1 MKNALGNP
9 CDRVPELEASLDAGP
24 QGVACP
30 FGVLAVMFAAA
41 AACGSTDA
49 TFSSRFASGFAPAHH
64 VVSVLGAYRDGQMS
78 ADTWN
83 SIGPQIS
90 PSLGGANCDAAYAF
104 ALVST
109 DRAVSS
115 AIDDYTRSNGPT
127 DDLLAHLAP
136 AAKGDLI
143 LVLTLAG
150 TVRLRSNDPASP
162 ASISGS
168 PAIGG
173 RSPAGG
179 ARGGGIAPSGPEPR
193 SQSDAFEM
201 SASLFS
207 VALRRSVAL
216 VGMQYSGA
224 SADEAVAQFAARLAQ
239 VLPGTTCAGWN
250 WDAKIDAEQIRKDM
264 RE

>member
-1 MKNALGNP
+1 MA
-9 CDRVPELEASLDAGP
+9 
-24 QGVACP
+24 
-30 FGVLAVMFAAA
+30 FAAA

-49 TFSSRFASGFAPAHH
+49 SFTSRLASDFAPARH

-83 SIGPQIS
+83 LIGPKIS
-90 PSLGGANCDAAYAF
+90 PSLGAANCDAAYAF

-109 DRAVSS
+109 HGAVSS

-127 DDLLAHLAP
+127 DDLLAQLAP

-150 TVRLRSNDPASP
+150 RVRSHSNDAESP
-162 ASISGS
+162 ASVSGT

-173 RSPAGG
+173 RGSAGG
-179 ARGGGIAPSGPEPR
+179 ARGGAIAPSRREPR
-193 SQSDAFEM
+193 SARETDAFEM

-207 VALRRSVAL
+207 IALRRSVAL
-216 VGMQYSGA
+216 VAMQYSGA
-224 SADEAVAQFAARLAQ
+224 SADEAVAQFAAKLAR
-239 VLPGTTCAGWN
+239 VLPAATCAGWN
-250 WDAKIDAEQIRKDM
+250 WAAAVDAEQIR
-264 RE
+264 RSISE